1 MAVATGA
8 LGATTVSATIWAAH
22 KAGIVVSATGGIG
35 GVHPGDGDVSADL
48 LELARTPV
56 FLVCSGP
63 KSIIDATATVDK
75 LEELGV
81 ALVGYGVDRLP
92 WFLARE
98 APGAVLEVGC
108 GSGRLLHGMARS
120 GRDVVGIDLS
130 SPRVCFQCARLIWEN

>member
-1 MAVATGA
+1 MKVARRDLPMAVATGA

-75 LEELGV
+75 LGNEV
-81 ALVGYGVDRLP
+81 AWDTRVFGERRHTIGYVCDVPATIERRL
-92 WFLARE
+92 FSLARAIQE
-98 APGAVLEVGC
+98 ALG
-108 GSGRLLHGMARS
+108 
-120 GRDVVGIDLS
+120 
-130 SPRVCFQCARLIWEN
+130 